1 MGVDVSNEM
10 IVEAKKLGDPASD
23 KEGGL
28 TYITADA
35 TDQSAY
41 MPLRQ
46 GTIHIL
52 RLQAFLTPPHLRI
65 LICGCQFNTC
75 VFWGEL
81 RCIIIYLTPPNL

>member
-10 IVEAKKLGDPASD
+10 IVKAKKLGDPASD
-23 KEGGL
+23 KKGGL

-52 RLQAFLTPPHLRI
+52 HFQALLTPPLPSNFRI
-65 LICGCQFNTC
+65 LICGCKFNTC
-75 VFWGEL
+75 HSVLE
-81 RCIIIYLTPPNL
+81 RI

>member
-10 IVEAKKLGDPASD
+10 IVKAKKLGDPASD

-52 RLQAFLTPPHLRI
+52 RCRIISLTPS
-65 LICGCQFNTC
+65 
-75 VFWGEL
+75 
-81 RCIIIYLTPPNL
+81 NL

>member
-52 RLQAFLTPPHLRI
+52 RLQAFLTPPSPI
-65 LICGCQFNTC
+65 
-75 VFWGEL
+75 
-81 RCIIIYLTPPNL
+81 